1 MIIADSMELLRCCS
15 SSTMKLFV
23 IPWMEKSSLSLP
35 FYQWAEGGVYPYLS
49 RGVICLNT
57 FAKNP
62 PLPLYSHF
70 IIIITVKILSNISI
84 SLCMSFN
91 KLYSSHLYATRCSF
105 FAPFCLIT
113 FALPIQ
119 FSTGPPTV
127 EIAAEFAPDTQ
138 PLWYKRNSSPQS
150 FPVESQPLTL
160 LQILHSTV
168 SVINLAYPLRSLF

>member
-1 MIIADSMELLRCCS
+1 MFQFDNEIVRHPLDGKI
-15 SSTMKLFV
+15 LFV
-23 IPWMEKSSLSLP
+23 SPLLSMGRGWCLP
-35 FYQWAEGGVYPYLS
+35 LFIKGGNMLKH
-49 RGVICLNT
+49 ICKEPST
-57 FAKNP
+57 
-62 PLPLYSHF
+62 LYSHF

-127 EIAAEFAPDTQ
+127 EITAEFAPDTQ